1 MSKII
6 VYGEESR
13 KSLKAG
19 VDAVGDAVR
28 STIGPKGR
36 NVAFDR
42 GWGGPTITNDGAS
55 IAREIVL
62 KNPMQNMGAN
72 LAKEAAEK
80 TNSDAGDG
88 TTTSVVL
95 MQAIISEGMR
105 KIELGVNAVGVRNG
119 LEKAAQVAIAELKK
133 IAKPIKTGEET
144 IQVATIS
151 AESAEIGQ
159 IIADTISKLGEHAV
173 ITVEESPTVGVTSE
187 VSQGMEF
194 DRGFISPYL
203 ATDPERMEAEYKDV
217 PILVTDMKIGSVKE
231 IVPFLEKV
239 MSTGKKEV
247 VIIADDVVGDALST
261 FIMNKMRGVFS
272 ILAVKAPGFGNRKAE
287 YLQDIAALT
296 GATVIS
302 NETGMKLEQIELTDL
317 GSASRVVSTKDKTT
331 IVGGKGDEKIIK
343 SRIAHAK
350 KELETQDSKHDQLKT
365 EERIAKLSGGIGVI
379 KVGAATET
387 ATKYL
392 KLKVEDAV
400 NAVKAALEEGIV
412 AGGGSALLT
421 AAIAIRKEIAKPT
434 DLHMTT
440 DEIMGFSILA
450 SSLEAPLKYIAINAG
465 QGDGSKVVET
475 VKEMGKN
482 AGYDALKGV
491 YVEDMI
497 VAGIIDPVKV
507 TRSAIE
513 NSVSTAGILLTT
525 EVAMVEEP
533 KEEKT
538 V

>member
-36 NVAFDR
+36 NVAYDK
-42 GWGGPTITNDGAS
+42 GYGGPTITNDGAS

-62 KNPMQNMGAN
+62 KDPMQNLGAN

-80 TNSDAGDG
+80 TNNDAGDG
-88 TTTSVVL
+88 TTTSVIL
-95 MQAIISEGMR
+95 MQAIVAEGMR

-119 LEKAAQVAIAELKK
+119 LEKAAKIAIEELKK
-133 IAKPIKTGEET
+133 IAKPIKQGEET
-144 IQVATIS
+144 IKVATIS
-151 AESAEIGQ
+151 AESEEIGK
-159 IIADTISKLGEHAV
+159 IISDAISQLGEQAV
-173 ITVEESPTVGVTSE
+173 ITVEQSPTVGVTSE

-194 DRGFISPYL
+194 DRGFITPYMM
-203 ATDPERMEAEYKDV
+203 TDPERMEAEYREV
-217 PILVTDMKIGSVKE
+217 PILVSDMKMTAIKE
-231 IVPFLEKV
+231 VIPFLDKF
-239 MSTGKKEV
+239 MATGKKEL
-247 VIIADDVVGDALST
+247 VIIADDVTGDSLST
-261 FIMNKMRGVFS
+261 FILNKMRGNFS
-272 ILAVKAPGFGNRKAE
+272 VLCVKAPGFGTRKGD
-287 YLQDIAALT
+287 YLRDIAALT
-296 GATVIS
+296 GATLIS
-302 NETGMKLEQIELTDL
+302 SETGMTFDKVELTDL
-317 GSASRVVSTKDKTT
+317 GAASRVVSTKDKTT
-331 IVGGKGDEKIIK
+331 IVGGKGDEKVIK
-343 SRIAHAK
+343 ARIASAK
-350 KELETQDSKHDQLKT
+350 KELETQESKHDQLKT
-365 EERIAKLSGGIGVI
+365 EERIAKLSGGVAVI

-412 AGGGSALLT
+412 TGGGSALLQ
-421 AAIAIRKEIAKPT
+421 ASLAIHKAMDFSTGEYS
-434 DLHMTT
+434 T
-440 DEIMGFSILA
+440 DEKIGFSILA
-450 SSLEAPLKYIAINAG
+450 SALEAPLKYIAINAG
-465 QGDGSKVVET
+465 QGDGSRVIET
-475 VKEMGKN
+475 VKEMGGN

-491 YVEDMI
+491 YVKDM
-497 VAGIIDPVKV
+497 VANGIMDPVKV

-533 KEEKT
+533 KEEPKI
-538 V
+538 

>member
-261 FIMNKMRGVFS
+261 FILNKMRGVFS

-365 EERIAKLSGGIGVI
+365 EERIAKLSGGVGVI